1 MTVSD
6 KNDAPRRRKLKS
18 ATVRRQASFLLWMAN
33 LVLAIVVG
41 VNYLAHIP
49 TVDTG
54 SAKMWFFALPAL
66 VSTAL
71 ILTFV
76 PGVLFTVGAHFVK
89 STRVLG
95 LVQGGFWIFFLTLL
109 FADTRVY
116 NMFRYHMGGQ
126 VWNLVTV
133 RGSEDSINLG
143 WQVYTAITAG
153 LTIGMVVQLWI
164 WKRALRRAL
173 LQETLSTS
181 RRILLRPSFVIGLV
195 LLPVVFI
202 EKTIYA
208 QADLS
213 RDRQITHLARLFP
226 LYARVPMGD
235 FASKVLGGDLE
246 QHPRPPRIELEGI
259 ALDYPHARPAMTPDG
274 ARPNILIVMIDCLR
288 QDRLT
293 EEYTPNLTRFAG
305 KSLRFEDHL
314 SGGNSTRYGIFSLLY
329 GLYGSY
335 WVPVLAERRSPVLID
350 TLQELG
356 YEFGIFGSASM
367 NYPELRETAWSRIEE
382 DVHDSFPSEV
392 AWRRD
397 ILAAD
402 ALVSWLEEI
411 EDEDTPFFGFI
422 LLDSPHQT
430 YSHPPD
436 VAPFQP
442 SALEIDYM
450 TVTQNEGPDAE
461 TLEAM
466 RNRYDNAVHHAD
478 VVAGGILEA
487 LEGSARFENTIVI
500 ITSDHGEEFLECGF
514 FGHTSAFTPQ
524 QVAVPLIMRGP
535 GIEPGVE
542 TAPTSHLDIAPTLLE
557 ILGANPLGRESWC
570 LGANLFDP
578 PTDRNRVVSG
588 WNELGVWT
596 PEAILR
602 VPLSA
607 FEFDVE
613 TYDYQWRLIVDDVGV
628 LDTEVETLERLGADC
643 NRFLR

>member
-1 MTVSD
+1 MSVTN
-6 KNDAPRRRKLKS
+6 KNAPPVRQMS
-18 ATVRRQASFLLWMAN
+18 ATVRRQAAFLLWMAN

-41 VNYLAHIP
+41 VNYLAHVP
-49 TVDTG
+49 AVDTG
-54 SAKMWFFALPAL
+54 SAKMWIFALPAL

-76 PGVLFTVGAHFVK
+76 PGVLFTVSAHFVK

-95 LVQGGFWIFFLTLL
+95 LVQSGFWIFFLTLG

-133 RGSEDSINLG
+133 RASEDAIHLG

-164 WKRALRRAL
+164 WKRAVRRAL

-181 RRILLRPSFVIGLV
+181 RRVLLRPSFVVGLV

-208 QADLS
+208 QADLG

-226 LYARVPMGD
+226 LYARVPMED
-235 FASKVLGGDLE
+235 FKNKVLGVELARD
-246 QHPRPPRIELEGI
+246 PRPPRIESEGI
-259 ALDYPHARPAMTPDG
+259 ALDYPHARPAMDPAG
-274 ARPNILIVMIDCLR
+274 ARPNIVIVMIDCLR
-288 QDRLT
+288 QDRLS
-293 EEYTPNLTRFAG
+293 EVYTPNVTRFAG
-305 KSLRFEDHL
+305 ESLRFENHL
-314 SGGNSTRYGIFSLLY
+314 SGGNSTRFGIFSLLY

-335 WVPVLAERRSPVLID
+335 WAPVLAERRSPVLID

-356 YEFGIFGSASM
+356 YEFGIFSSTSM
-367 NYPELRETAWSRIEE
+367 NYPELRETAWSRIAE
-382 DVHDSFPSEV
+382 DVHDDFPAELP
-392 AWRRD
+392 WRRD

-402 ALVSWLEEI
+402 AMIAWLQEV
-411 EDEDTPFFGFI
+411 EDDEAPFFGFI

-450 TVTQNEGPDAE
+450 SVTQNEGPDPE

-466 RNRYDNAVHHAD
+466 RNRYNNAVHHAD
-478 VVAGGILEA
+478 VVTGSILDQ
-487 LEGSARFENTIVI
+487 LERSTSFENTIVI
-500 ITSDHGEEFLECGF
+500 VTSDHGEEFLECGF

-535 GIEPGVE
+535 GIQPGVE

-578 PTDRNRVVSG
+578 ATERDRVVSG

-596 PEAILR
+596 SEAILR

-613 TYDYQWRLIVDDVGV
+613 AYDYQWRLIVDDFAV
-628 LDTEVETLERLGADC
+628 LDTEVETLEQLGADC